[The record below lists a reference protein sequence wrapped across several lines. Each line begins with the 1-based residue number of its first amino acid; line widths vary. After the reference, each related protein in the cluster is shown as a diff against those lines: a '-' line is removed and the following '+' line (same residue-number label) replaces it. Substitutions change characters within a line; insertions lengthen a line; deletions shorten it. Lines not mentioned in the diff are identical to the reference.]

1 MEIPVRVNTKW
12 MATLNDSAILE
23 AESILHADFRDQDR
37 AEKSRSGS
45 KYRLLE
51 GPPSLVDAWMRWL
64 SLSNE
69 ARRRGLVVHHRS

>member
-51 GPPSLVDAWMRWL
+51 GPPSLVDAWVRWL
-64 SLSNE
+64 SLP
-69 ARRRGLVVHHRS
+69 LI